1 MKTALLLL
9 CLLPAVLTHAQTG
22 KRAVNDTTCFPRAFM
37 QPGQCKNRQLG
48 DLLVGFALDSTGTVV
63 TCVLLLATQP
73 VGVCTLTATN
83 NSYQFNVKLGNS
95 YSNGYITLN
104 LEASGG
110 ASTLTGNFLYSVE
123 ANNTRFTFQGALT
136 AWYVRAIN
144 P

>member
-9 CLLPAVLTHAQTG
+9 CLLPAVFTHAQTG
-22 KRAVNDTTCFPRAFM
+22 KRAVSDTACFTRAFM
-37 QPGQCKNRQLG
+37 QPGQCKSRQLG
-48 DLLVGFALDSTGTVV
+48 DLLVGFALDSTGTVA
-63 TCVLLLATQP
+63 TCVLLLVTQP

-104 LEASGG
+104 LEAPGA
-110 ASTLTGNFLYSVE
+110 ASTLTGNFVYSVE

-136 AWYVRAIN
+136 AWYVRTLN